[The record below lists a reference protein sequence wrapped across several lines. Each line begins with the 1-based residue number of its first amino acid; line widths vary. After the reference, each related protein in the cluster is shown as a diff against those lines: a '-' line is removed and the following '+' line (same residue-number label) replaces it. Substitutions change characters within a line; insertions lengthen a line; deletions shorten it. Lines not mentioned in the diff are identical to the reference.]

1 MKYSFFIYF
10 FIYIYMHQN
19 DVMCD
24 AESSFSTGESTTVA
38 VYLEFI
44 STVRGQHLNVIN
56 HFLINLLAKSFDYRK
71 ILVGHSAC

>member
-1 MKYSFFIYF
+1 
-10 FIYIYMHQN
+10 MHQN

-44 STVRGQHLNVIN
+44 STVRGQHVNVIN
-56 HFLINLLAKSFDYRK
+56 HFLINLLAKSFDYR
-71 ILVGHSAC
+71 